1 MPFSLS
7 KKLVAESMGTAF
19 LLAVV
24 VGSGIMA
31 ERLCGGNVGLALL
44 VNSIATGAGLVVLIW
59 MFGPIS
65 GAHFNPIV
73 SMSMLIQKEM
83 NAKEC
88 GAYILFQTIGAFL
101 GVAAANTM
109 FDLPAFFASEHVRT
123 GAGLWWSEIIASF
136 GLIAVIICT
145 SRSRPSV
152 TPAAVAAYITA
163 AYWFTASSSFAN
175 PAVTLARAATDT
187 FAGIRLWDTKE
198 YVLAQIFGALLATFF
213 FSWLYV
219 KPDADA
225 KFDS

>member
-1 MPFSLS
+1 MSFSLR
-7 KKLVAESMGTAF
+7 KKLIAEFLGTAF

-44 VNSIATGAGLVVLIW
+44 VNSIATGTGLLVLIW

-73 SMSMLIQKEM
+73 SLSMLMQGEI

-88 GAYILFQTIGAFL
+88 AAFILLQTLGAFV

-109 FDLPAFFASEHVRT
+109 FDLPVFFASEHVRT

-136 GLIAVIICT
+136 GLIAVIIST

-187 FAGIRLWDTKE
+187 FAGIRLWDVKE
-198 YVLAQIFGALLATFF
+198 YVLAQILGALLATMLFT
-213 FSWLYV
+213 WLYT
-219 KPDADA
+219 KTEAG
-225 KFDS
+225 KT